1 MSANKEDILT
11 PAGRL
16 VSGDCFESQKT
27 DAEGRPL
34 VIKNG
39 PNAGQPRVDYFMG
52 LAIPKT
58 DPEFGPMYAKILGVA
73 KADFPTLFDAA
84 GNCINPKFAFKV
96 TDGDSTVPNTK
107 GVAPVTREG
116 YAGHWVLHFS
126 GGFAPKCYTAGGAE
140 QIMDA
145 SQLKRGDYI
154 RIYGSVKGNGSM
166 QQPGVYLNHSMV
178 ERVGFG
184 AAIVSG
190 PSGEAVFGAAG
201 AVALPVGASAT
212 PVASATPMAQPAAV
226 APIVP
231 VAVSQVPAAI
241 AAVQPAAVVP
251 PVVNQAPAAVVP
263 VVTPAP
269 DFLNAP
275 APAPAAV
282 VPVEKSYIVQGTAYT
297 ETALRAQGYTDAH
310 FATLPVAP

>member
-16 VSGDCFESQKT
+16 VSGDCFEPQKT

-184 AAIVSG
+184 EAITSG
-190 PSGEAVFGAAG
+190 PSGEAVFGSAPAAN
-201 AVALPVGASAT
+201 LPAGASAT
-212 PVASATPMAQPAAV
+212 PVAPTTPMAQPA
-226 APIVP
+226 
-231 VAVSQVPAAI
+231 AVSQVPAAI
-241 AAVQPAAVVP
+241 AAIQPAAVAPVVAPVVQPAAV
-251 PVVNQAPAAVVP
+251 AP

-275 APAPAAV
+275 TPAPAAAPV
-282 VPVEKSYIVQGTAYT
+282 AQVEKSYIVQGTAYP
-297 ETALRAQGYTDAH
+297 ESALRAQGYTDAH